1 MLSQILTS
9 HTIAFI
15 MEKILPLLGDMEH
28 DQHRQGAC
36 EALACILLFYLMLTA
51 IKYLF

>member
-36 EALACILLFYLMLTA
+36 EALACILLSNIFTTM
-51 IKYLF
+51 KSV